1 MNDYPGAPEQF
12 DINLREKTIK
22 ENEELLAKINSD
34 SILKAP
40 LVRGSVYFYINTY
53 NEDNQSNEEL
63 IDDPTA
69 LDTAIKD
76 LGIEIR
82 HENKHHRWVAQ
93 APQALKVLEI
103 AKIYLK
109 QKNKALSDD
118 FGINAELK
126 WRDSKEAESIIHLMR
141 NKDDND
147 WNVKRYT

>member
-126 WRDSKEAESIIHLMR
+126 WRDDQGLENIVHLTQDR
-141 NKDDND
+141 DSVA
-147 WNVKRYT
+147 WQVTRYA